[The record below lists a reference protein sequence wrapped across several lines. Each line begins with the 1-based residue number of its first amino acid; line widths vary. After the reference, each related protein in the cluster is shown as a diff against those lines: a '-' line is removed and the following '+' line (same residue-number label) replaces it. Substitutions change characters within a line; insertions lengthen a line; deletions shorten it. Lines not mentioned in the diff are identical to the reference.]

1 MGLPISDGH
10 AQMNL
15 KVGTRVPQLGPL
27 TASSVWQIPI
37 VPLQEVEGSPQEWLV
52 EGLIPAEGTTMV
64 SGPSESGKTT
74 LMLALVRAAITG
86 QPFAGDKRFPV
97 NPPSGGGDHCAL
109 WLGYD
114 GGWIGSLNRRLGA
127 DPLAPEAGKRLRVA
141 PDMGKLLTL
150 GEGGS
155 SRSDWTALGERLAG
169 EGFSLVVIDHL
180 YAVADGLDLNNP
192 SEAAALI
199 RGLRQLEGQGI
210 VPLVI
215 HHASSKG
222 GRGTPMGSSTLIAHR
237 RAGLEVKKN
246 AKSTTVAVHAN
257 DAPEMTLSLDRLA
270 PGPVTVRSFQP
281 ANHKRVESAREDSE
295 VSTPETATSQERSV
309 LSVVLAR
316 NVLEQGEQV
325 PATEEAA
332 ATYLKAHGIPATRQK
347 LRTAK
352 DKKLLKVE
360 DGKWCAGDNFTG

>member
-1 MGLPISDGH
+1 
-10 AQMNL
+10 MNPNQ
-15 KVGTRVPQLGPL
+15 GSRVPQWVP
-27 TASSVWQIPI
+27 SNESPVWQIPI
-37 VPLQEVEGSPQEWLV
+37 VPLREVEDSQQEWLV

-97 NPPSGGGDHCAL
+97 NPPSRGGDHCAL

-114 GGWIGSLNRRLGA
+114 GGWVGSLNRRLGA
-127 DPLAPEAGKRLRVA
+127 DPLPPEAGKRLRVA
-141 PDMGKLLTL
+141 PDMGKFLTL
-150 GEGGS
+150 GEGGR
-155 SRSDWTALGERLAG
+155 SRSDWTALGQRLAG

-199 RGLRQLEGQGI
+199 GGLRQLEEQGI

-246 AKSTTVAVHAN
+246 ASSTTVTVHAN

-281 ANHKRVESAREDSE
+281 ANRKRDESAREDSE
-295 VSTPETATSQERSV
+295 VGTPETVTSRKRSDS
-309 LSVVLAR
+309 SVVLAR

-325 PATEEAA
+325 PAAYEAA
-332 ATYLKAHGIPATRQK
+332 AAYLISCGFDASRQK
-347 LRTAK
+347 LRTAIN
-352 DKKLLKVE
+352 KKLLKVE
-360 DGKWCAGDNFTG
+360 DGKWCAGESFTG